1 MGPEGVRQADAFV
14 VVGLRPNRL
23 MHALK
28 AEALPSGSDYGRGFG
43 SRFRQHIAVLSA
55 QPRSQGFTLSL
66 TDAATAFAADE
77 LLTGVGEL
85 KVRIIQGSP
94 VGQPA
99 LSAAGVDL
107 IPPGMA
113 SNVGRAGR
121 TYQPRPYRFGEQRLE
136 PRQGPFEA
144 PA

>member
-1 MGPEGVRQADAFV
+1 MIPDPAPVGDTVHTIAKVQPKHRLDHGKRFSDDGV
-14 VVGLRPNRL
+14 
-23 MHALK
+23 
-28 AEALPSGSDYGRGFG
+28 GFHE
-43 SRFRQHIAVLSA
+43 SFEFQHIAVLPS
-55 QPRSQGFTLSL
+55 QPRNQGFTLSL
-66 TDAATAFAADE
+66 TDATTAFAADE

-85 KVRIIQGSP
+85 KVRIVQGAP

-121 TYQPRPYRFGEQRLE
+121 TYHPRLYRFWEQRLE